1 MFQRSDDDGFSLV
14 EVVMAMFLLTLLA
27 LAVLPLF
34 ISATRMSVANRD
46 SIEATALADAHLS
59 ALRAQFPPQPITA
72 TTCAGLVTAATRL
85 VDTNPATLPNITV
98 PAGLTRHVA
107 VESCPTGTA
116 AGKPAAVLVT
126 VRISNAAGTNL
137 ATLRTRIPVSSA

>member
-59 ALRAQFPPQPITA
+59 ALRAQFPAQPITA
-72 TTCAGLVTAATRL
+72 TTCAGLVTAAARL

-98 PAGLTRHVA
+98 PAGLSRQVT

-116 AGKPAAVLVT
+116 AGKPAAILVT
-126 VRISNAAGTNL
+126 VQISTSGGANL